1 MALEPP
7 VDQATKEA
15 ANYGEEKIRGTMHF
29 ISAFLQLIHDH
40 PALAIAFLAQ
50 LASAM
55 PSPTETGFTSSWG
68 YKWFFGV
75 VHSPVAIARV
85 VITLFPQYAA
95 IFGVNAAQRDLQATD
110 KKNLADA
117 NANVDPQGLGKS

>member
-1 MALEPP
+1 
-7 VDQATKEA
+7 
-15 ANYGEEKIRGTMHF
+15 MHY
-29 ISAFLQLIHDH
+29 ILQLIHDH
-40 PALAIAFLAQ
+40 PTAAIALLSQ

-68 YKWFFGV
+68 YKWIFGV

-85 VITLFPQYAA
+85 IITLFPQYAS